1 MPRILVIDESPSVRN
16 QLSQLL
22 MFYKYDVQTADNGI
36 EGLKRLVD
44 GYATRAFD
52 AVLIDMT
59 MTTVSSLELTWRYKK
74 FEMVQSRHESP
85 QACGPPRNVN
95 VIFMSSIPLDG
106 VTQRN
111 AVDSG
116 VDAFLQKPFTSAQL
130 RAVLNNV
137 VI

>member
-16 QLSQLL
+16 YLSQLL
-22 MFYKYDVQTADNGI
+22 VSNRYDVQTAENGI
-36 EGLKRLVD
+36 EGLKRLVE
-44 GYATRAFD
+44 GYATRDFD

-59 MTTVSSLELTWRYKK
+59 MPTVSSLELTWRYKK
-74 FEMVQSRHESP
+74 FEMVQKRHETSR
-85 QACGPPRNVN
+85 ACGPPRNVH

-106 VTQRN
+106 ATQRN

-116 VDAFLQKPFTSAQL
+116 VDAFLQKPFTTAQL
-130 RAVLNNV
+130 RAVMGNV